1 MRKLTHKEIA
11 KTMKNPKTRVLVEW
25 LHTMIGFTAS
35 GGKIM
40 SDQFYH
46 SSHDRIDRL
55 VIDLTIQESFPQIS
69 KVEPYGKDGRIIHLK

>member
-25 LHTMIGFTAS
+25 LNNTIGLTAS

-55 VIDLTIQESFPQIS
+55 VIDLTIQNYFPQIA
-69 KVEPYGKDGRIIHLK
+69 KVEPYGKDGKIIHIK